1 MAVLQGT
8 TQHIHVWQ
16 SQLQTWYFSCLTT
29 NQCPSLSVHP
39 CTHQTQ
45 CAALLK
51 VKITFVRM
59 ERNFASLQEKV
70 YIVCIIYIDLCLWP
84 FMIIVV
90 LNKPG
95 LDLSFIKTCRNA
107 MDNPKGIDCLWWTGL
122 CCLTW
127 NSVSENWTVFCSVEL
142 TLLNSR
148 WNRGK
153 SCRS

>member
-16 SQLQTWYFSCLTT
+16 SQLQTWCFSCLTT

-95 LDLSFIKTCRNA
+95 LDLSFIKTWNADMKCHGQPERNRLF
-107 MDNPKGIDCLWWTGL
+107 MMNWLMLPYLKQCEWKLNCFLFSWTNTSPL
-122 CCLTW
+122 
-127 NSVSENWTVFCSVEL
+127 FEL
-142 TLLNSR
+142 HL
-148 WNRGK
+148 
-153 SCRS
+153 